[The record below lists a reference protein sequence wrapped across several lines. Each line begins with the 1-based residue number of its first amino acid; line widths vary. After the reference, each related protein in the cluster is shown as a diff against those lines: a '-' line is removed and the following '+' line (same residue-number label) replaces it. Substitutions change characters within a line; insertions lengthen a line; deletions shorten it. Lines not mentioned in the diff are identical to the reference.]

1 MVVAAVAVA
10 PAPGPEVYFPDWF
23 CAGFPSLVTFLQVA
37 KQLENPRGRV
47 IYGTDNEEVEQTR
60 ASNRRR
66 MVLEDRFRT
75 GGAGASLPKGHRDS
89 FCGIPFFVFAFRL

>member
-10 PAPGPEVYFPDWF
+10 PAPGPEVCFPDWF

-47 IYGTDNEEVEQTR
+47 IYGTDHEESREST
-60 ASNRRR
+60 
-66 MVLEDRFRT
+66 EI
-75 GGAGASLPKGHRDS
+75 K
-89 FCGIPFFVFAFRL
+89 